1 MKLLS
6 IPLLSVAF
14 AAATQVFMANA
25 NDNVIT
31 RLAQAE
37 KSETAK
43 PTLSSTASPG
53 LGVDTH
59 NFDASIRPH
68 DNFYRSING
77 SWLQNTEIP
86 ADKSNYGAF
95 TELADKAEADQRA
108 IIEVAAQ
115 AYLDIGNLA
124 VTATG
129 ESKANATQQSP
140 ELAKIGR
147 FYASFMNVKRVE
159 HLGLQPLQQKLKAIQ
174 VLRTPEDLVSYIGAN
189 QRIGVAKPIAYYI
202 NQDARHSTEYIGY
215 LAQNGL
221 GLPDRDY
228 YLEESERFKNVR
240 AKYVEYV
247 ETLLALA
254 GDSDAKAK
262 AASVMALETRFAEA
276 SWTNIQNRD
285 REKKYNKFTIE
296 NVQKFMPN
304 FAWLR
309 FLETAGVANSERII
323 ISQPSYMQAVV
334 LALRDVP
341 VSEWQAYFKFHLLDE
356 YAPYLNAEFV
366 ATHFDFHG
374 KTLSGTEE
382 NRPRW
387 KRGVQVVNAAMGEA
401 VGKIY
406 VERHFSPE
414 AKARMDEL
422 VANLSKAFAI
432 SIDRLDWMSAET
444 KKEAHDKLALFTPK
458 IGYPKKWKNYS
469 TLPVDEK
476 DLVGNVLRSN
486 ALEYRRM
493 VGKLGKPV
501 DRDEWFMTPQTVNA
515 YYNPSMN
522 EVVFPAAIL
531 QPPFFNVDA
540 DDAVNYGAIVA
551 VIGHEFSHGFDDQ
564 GSKSDGV
571 GDLRDWWTESD
582 KEEFKKRAQG
592 LIAQYDAYSP
602 LEEAHVKGELTL
614 GENIA
619 DLAGLT
625 MAHRAY
631 KLSLDG
637 VAPPVIDGFSGDQR
651 FFMGWA
657 QVWRRKYREEELRK
671 RLLTDPHAPSEYR
684 VNGVLPNMP
693 QFYEAYNL
701 KEEDGMYLLPDKRLS
716 IW

>member
-1 MKLLS
+1 MKMLS
-6 IPLLSVAF
+6 IPLLLVVL
-14 AAATQVFMANA
+14 AAA
-25 NDNVIT
+25 
-31 RLAQAE
+31 AQAPMAQANHNTLSQLE
-37 KSETAK
+37 QTEQGATAK
-43 PTLSSTASPG
+43 PASMSKASPR
-53 LGVDTH
+53 LGVDTD
-59 NFDASIRPH
+59 NFDTSVRPQ
-68 DNFYRSING
+68 DNFYEYVNG
-77 SWLQNTEIP
+77 TWLQNTKIP

-95 TELADKAEADQRA
+95 IELADKAEADQRA
-108 IIEVAAQ
+108 IIEEAAQ
-115 AYLDIGNLA
+115 AYMDIGDRVAKA
-124 VTATG
+124 VDNPQAKTL
-129 ESKANATQQSP
+129 QQSP

-147 FYASFMNVKRVE
+147 FYASFMNVKRAE
-159 HLGLQPLQQKLKAIQ
+159 QLGLQPLQDKLKAIQ
-174 VLRTPEDLVSYIGAN
+174 ALRSPRNLVSYMGAN
-189 QRIGVAKPIAYYI
+189 QQIGVGKPIAYYI

-228 YLEESERFKNVR
+228 YLEESERFKSVR
-240 AKYVEYV
+240 AKYVEYI
-247 ETLLALA
+247 ETLLELA
-254 GDSDAKAK
+254 GEVDANAK
-262 AASVMALETRFAEA
+262 AASVVALETRFAEA

-285 REKKYNKFTIE
+285 RVKKYNKFTIE
-296 NVQKFMPN
+296 NVEKYMPD
-304 FAWLR
+304 FAWRR
-309 FLETAGVANSERII
+309 FLEAAGVANSKRII
-323 ISQPSYMQAVV
+323 ISQPSYVQAVV
-334 LALRDVP
+334 VALRDVP
-341 VSEWQAYFKFHLLDE
+341 VSEWQAYFRFHLLHG
-356 YAPYLNAEFV
+356 YAPYLSAGFV
-366 ATHFDFHG
+366 AAHFDFHG
-374 KTLSGTEE
+374 KTLSGTEQ
-382 NRPRW
+382 NQPRW
-387 KRGVQVVNAAMGEA
+387 KRGVQAVNAALGDA

-432 SIDRLDWMSAET
+432 SIDRLAWMSAKT

-458 IGYPKKWKNYS
+458 IGYPNTWKNYS
-469 TLPVDEK
+469 TLPVDEH
-476 DLVGNVLRSN
+476 DLVGNVVRSN

-493 VGKLGKPV
+493 VSKLGKPV

-540 DDAVNYGAIVA
+540 DEAVNYGAIVA

-571 GDLRDWWTESD
+571 GDLRDWWTASD

-592 LIAQYDAYSP
+592 LIAQYDAYMP
-602 LEEAHVKGELTL
+602 LDKAHVKGELTL

-637 VAPPVIDGFSGDQR
+637 LKPPDIDGFSGDQR

-701 KEEDGMYLLPDKRLS
+701 KEKDSMYLQPDKRLS

>member
-6 IPLLSVAF
+6 MPLVLVAC
-14 AAATQVFMANA
+14 AAATHTSIAQINNNA
-25 NDNVIT
+25 LN
-31 RLAQAE
+31 RLAQSE
-37 KSETAK
+37 QSETAK
-43 PTLSSTASPG
+43 PASMNTASPR
-53 LGVDTH
+53 LGVDTN
-59 NFDASIRPH
+59 NFDTSVRPQ
-68 DNFYRSING
+68 DNFYQSING

-108 IIEVAAQ
+108 IIEEAAHK
-115 AYLDIGNLA
+115 YLDIGNRTTVPA
-124 VTATG
+124 GGPQA
-129 ESKANATQQSP
+129 KAAQQSP
-140 ELAKIGR
+140 EFAKIGR
-147 FYASFMNVKRVE
+147 FYASFMNVKRIE
-159 HLGLQPLQQKLKAIQ
+159 HLGLQPLQEKLKAIQ
-174 VLRTPEDLVSYIGAN
+174 ALRSAENIVSYIGAN
-189 QRIGVAKPIAYYI
+189 QRIGVAKPVAYYI

-228 YLEESERFKNVR
+228 YLEESERFKSVR
-240 AKYVEYV
+240 AKYVEYI
-247 ETLLALA
+247 ETLLGFA
-254 GDSDAKAK
+254 GEADAKAK
-262 AASVMALETRFAEA
+262 AARIVALETRFAEA

-296 NVQKFMPN
+296 NVQKFMPD
-304 FAWLR
+304 FAWLS
-309 FLETAGVANSERII
+309 FLDAAGVADSERII
-323 ISQPSYMQAVV
+323 VSQPSYMQAVV
-334 LALRDVP
+334 VALRDVP
-341 VSEWQAYFKFHLLDE
+341 ISGWQAYFKFHLLDE

-387 KRGVQVVNAAMGEA
+387 KRGVRVVNAAMGEA

-406 VERHFSPE
+406 VKRHFSSA

-469 TLPVDEK
+469 TLPVDEN
-476 DLVGNVLRSN
+476 DLVGNILRSN

-493 VGKLGKPV
+493 VSKLGKPV
-501 DRDEWFMTPQTVNA
+501 DRDEWFMTPPTVTA

-531 QPPFFNVDA
+531 QPPFFNIDA
-540 DDAVNYGAIVA
+540 DDAVNYGAIGA

-564 GSKSDGV
+564 GSKSDGM
-571 GDLRDWWTESD
+571 GDLRDWWTASD

-592 LIAQYDAYSP
+592 LIAQYDAYTP
-602 LEEAHVKGELTL
+602 LDNAHVKGELTL

-637 VAPPVIDGFSGDQR
+637 ILPPMIDGFSGDQR

-701 KEEDGMYLLPDKRLS
+701 KEEDGMYMLPDKRLS